1 MTQIKTTR
9 RTCGDPLLMKSPPLS
24 ADLQPLLQWHSG
36 RPDDVPTTLAV
47 IGKEHAAFAALLRS
61 LQVLLAEH
69 RKRGTL
75 PDFSLLRA
83 MLFYVD
89 EFPEKR
95 HHRKESEL
103 LFPKLRARTALA
115 HDLLD
120 RLDEDHLQG
129 EWLILDLEH
138 SLLVFEM
145 LGEARREA
153 FELAVARYADFYLA
167 HMRPEEQ
174 KILPLAEQALTK
186 EDWAELDEAF
196 AANRDPLTGDETD
209 AEYRVA
215 LFSRILD
222 SIPPSLRLSIGRG
235 MASSLRAEQDFDD
248 GFDALD
254 VCHRQTLLTLGKL
267 AALITRLRRHGCDAT
282 ARELAAEIV
291 THFSTT
297 ARQHHEDEERHVFP
311 RLLAS
316 DDPDLVQA
324 VQRLQQDHGWLEQ
337 DWRELSP
344 RLDAVAAG
352 HTWFDLDAL
361 QEAAT
366 VFIALSNDHI
376 ALEESCIYPQAR
388 ARLRDAERRE
398 MGREMAAR
406 RRNAR
411 AAGKA
416 GTQDARPPPGTR
428 SC

>member
-1 MTQIKTTR
+1 M
-9 RTCGDPLLMKSPPLS
+9 
-24 ADLQPLLQWHSG
+24 
-36 RPDDVPTTLAV
+36 
-47 IGKEHAAFAALLRS
+47 LRS
-61 LQVLLAEH
+61 LQMLLAEH
-69 RKRGTL
+69 RKQGTL

-103 LFPKLRARTALA
+103 LFPKLRARTDLA
-115 HDLLD
+115 QDLLD
-120 RLDEDHLQG
+120 RLDEDHMQG
-129 EWLILDLEH
+129 EWLIRDLEH

-145 LGEARREA
+145 MGEARREA
-153 FELAVARYADFYLA
+153 FEIAVARYADFYLA
-167 HMRPEEQ
+167 HMRLEEQ
-174 KILPLAEQALTK
+174 KILPLAEQVLTK

-196 AANRDPLTGDETD
+196 AANRDPLTGDDAD
-209 AEYRVA
+209 AEYRAA
-215 LFSRILD
+215 LFGRILD
-222 SIPPSLRLSIGRG
+222 SIPPSIRLPLGRG
-235 MASSLRAEQDFDD
+235 KASSLQAGQGLDD

-254 VCHRQTLLTLGKL
+254 VCHRQTVLTLGKL
-267 AALITRLRRHGCDAT
+267 AALLARLRRQGCDAT
-282 ARELAAEIV
+282 ARELAFEIV

-297 ARQHHEDEERHVFP
+297 ARHHHEDEERHVFP

-316 DDPDLVQA
+316 DDPDIVQA
-324 VQRLQQDHGWLEQ
+324 VQRLQQDHGWLEE

-344 RLDAVAAG
+344 QLDAVASG
-352 HTWFDLDAL
+352 QTWFDLDTL

-366 VFIALSNDHI
+366 VFIALSKDHI

-411 AAGKA
+411 AAHAA
-416 GTQDARPPPGTR
+416 GAQQARAGNRSGEWAAAPPSKARPLVEGCTPYSAGGVL
-428 SC
+428 S